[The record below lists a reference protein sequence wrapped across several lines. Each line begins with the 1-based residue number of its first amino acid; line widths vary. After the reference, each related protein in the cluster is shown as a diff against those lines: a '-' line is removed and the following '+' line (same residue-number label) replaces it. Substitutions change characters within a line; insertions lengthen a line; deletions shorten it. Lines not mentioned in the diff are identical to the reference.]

1 MISSFIYAFLSTIGF
16 SVLFNIPRREM
27 IFTGICGGLGW
38 LVHDSLGLMGVSV
51 VFSSFLGALT
61 VSILAEILAKFRK
74 KPATVFVVPGIIPL
88 VPGYALYFSMLKIIE
103 ENYAEASRV
112 GFEALIISVMI
123 ASAIIIATSVGRLF
137 KSKNS
142 HKKILG

>member
-1 MISSFIYAFLSTIGF
+1 MILSFVYAFLSTIGF

-38 LVHDSLGLMGVSV
+38 LAYDSLALMGVSV
-51 VFSSFLGALT
+51 VFSSFLGALV
-61 VSILAEILAKFRK
+61 VSILAEILAKLRK
-74 KPATVFVVPGIIPL
+74 KPATIFVVPGIIPL

-137 KSKNS
+137 KSKNT
-142 HKKILG
+142 HKKILS